1 MPDKELVTI
10 REKLD
15 ELLAVINNKSDDF
28 RDQVRFFE
36 SNNAGEESWSGGKLV
51 VTSRPVES
59 PAEDAHPIA
68 WSRFESVTWVSTTH
82 AKSLGWVVRQIRDAF
97 GRTLDASNKYDFY
110 KGLGDAAI
118 AYQDLNEPIE
128 TEIGIATAM
137 IEQAYKALEFWEE
150 NAENRPFYYQ
160 A

>member
-10 REKLD
+10 RKKLD

-36 SNNAGEESWSGGKLV
+36 SNNAGEESWSGGKMV
-51 VTSRPVES
+51 VTSRPVEQ

-97 GRTLDASNKYDFY
+97 GRTLDASNKYEFY